1 MPRTKFYKIVLFA
14 RQLNPQFSSCQL
26 RYMIFR
32 RDVECV
38 QKILNSKCRK
48 RFKSPRKIQKYSLH
62 NSSTGDR
69 SLNSIYLKSHPN
81 VFLPFCNYSVR
92 VFTFSTNL
100 WKYRKVF
107 FSIFGFQWIVSFLS
121 SKSSLCKSC
130 WLICFP
136 NLLWLSTFIADI
148 LAQEGNFFK
157 VQ

>member
-1 MPRTKFYKIVLFA
+1 MLRIYVEQGICLGQTLLKVVPCVVSKANNTCLTKFYKIVLFA

-81 VFLPFCNYSVR
+81 VFLPFCNYSVL

-107 FSIFGFQWIVSFLS
+107 SWIFGFQ
-121 SKSSLCKSC
+121 
-130 WLICFP
+130 
-136 NLLWLSTFIADI
+136 
-148 LAQEGNFFK
+148 
-157 VQ
+157 